1 MMLVSLIVCNAYPSM
16 FNVFKIGVSSAFA
29 ELMFFIMI

>member
-1 MMLVSLIVCNAYPSM
+1 MLLVSLIVCNACQCLM
-16 FNVFKIGVSSAFA
+16 FKIGVSSVFA